1 MAIEITPN
9 ENKIN
14 EDLSPL
20 KKIIVHESNKVT
32 KQVFINLFLKTQS
45 ANKNN
50 ENLAK

>member
-1 MAIEITPN
+1 M
-9 ENKIN
+9 
-14 EDLSPL
+14 
-20 KKIIVHESNKVT
+20 KVISY